1 MNMPEIALLIPCYNE
16 APTIAKVID
25 EAREFIPE
33 ATIYVF
39 DNNSTDGTGDIA
51 RAKGVQVVDEP
62 RQGKGNVVEAMLRK
76 VEADCYIMVDGDD
89 TYDLSS
95 AREMARQVLTDS
107 VDMVVGDRLAG
118 AYYAENKRPFHGF
131 GNAVVTF
138 LVRLLF
144 GKGIKDVM
152 TGYRAFSRR
161 FAKAFKPRT
170 HGFEI
175 ETELSIFAL
184 YRRMKIATMT
194 IGYRDRPE
202 GCFSKLNTYR
212 DGIKILA
219 LIARCF
225 FRLRPLAAMSTL
237 AALFFLVSAILLP
250 VGFLAVPTTPI
261 IMTGVVFLVLSIFLL
276 ATGILLDA
284 FKKE

>member
-1 MNMPEIALLIPCYNE
+1 MKNIAILIPCYNE
-16 APTIAKVID
+16 EKTLAQVLLNAKK
-25 EAREFIPE
+25 AFPE
-33 ATIYVF
+33 ASVYVF

-51 RAKGVQVVDEP
+51 RGKGVQVIEEP

-76 VEADCYIMVDGDD
+76 IEADCYIMVDGDD

-95 AREMARQVLTDS
+95 ARQMAKQVLEEN

-118 AYYAENKRPFHGF
+118 AYYSENKRPFHGF

-161 FAKAFKPRT
+161 FAKSFKPRT

-237 AALFFLVSAILLP
+237 AALFFLVSAVLLP

-261 IMTGVVFLVLSIFLL
+261 IMAGVVFLVLSIFLL

>member
-1 MNMPEIALLIPCYNE
+1 MSKIALLIPCYNE

-33 ATIYVF
+33 AAIYVF

-51 RAKGVQVVDEP
+51 RSKGVTVIKEP
-62 RQGKGNVVEAMLRK
+62 RQGKGNVVEAMLAK

-95 AREMARQVLTDS
+95 AREMAHLVLDEH

-118 AYYAENKRPFHGF
+118 DYYTENKRPFHGL

-138 LVRLLF
+138 LVRILF

-152 TGYRAFSRR
+152 TGYRAFSTR
-161 FAKAFKPRT
+161 FAKSFKPRT

-184 YRRMKIATMT
+184 YRKMKISTLT
-194 IGYRDRPE
+194 IGYRDRPA
-202 GCFSKLNTYR
+202 GCVSKLNTYR
-212 DGIKILA
+212 DGIKILW

-225 FRLRPLAAMSTL
+225 FRLRPFAAMSLL
-237 AALFFLVSAILLP
+237 AALSFLVSAVLLL
-250 VGFLAVPTTPI
+250 VGFLAVPATPV
-261 IMTGVVFLVLSIFLL
+261 IMTGFVFLALSILL
-276 ATGILLDA
+276 LSSGIFLDA
-284 FKKE
+284 FKKD